1 MKASNY
7 IQIQGWMVS
16 DLGLRGNHLLTYAL
30 IYGFSQD
37 GKSQFTGS
45 KKYITKWLNCSRST
59 VIKVLKDLT
68 EKELLVKEN
77 ITINGVI
84 YNKYSA
90 KILCKEGSTEIE
102 PPVQNIYEG
111 SIKEGTGGS
120 TVSAPNNTIINNTNY
135 KGSSEKDFLEDWNKY
150 RKEHLG
156 KPSYLNKLTRDE
168 REYLRDLLTDYSR
181 EDIRCGLIGLF
192 KQKKMP
198 NGNTTMQSSPKHF
211 LGHFSP
217 YYTAYHDRNSSLYGK
232 DQSEIL

>member
-16 DLGLRGNHLLTYAL
+16 NLKLKGNHLLAYAL

-45 KKYITKWLNCSRST
+45 VNYVCKWLNCARGT
-59 VIKVLKDLT
+59 AIKVLKDLT
-68 EKELLVKEN
+68 MKNLLIKEQVTLNNV
-77 ITINGVI
+77 T
-84 YNKYSA
+84 YNRYSA
-90 KILCKEGSTEIE
+90 KVPDTGSALIE
-102 PPVQNIYEG
+102 PPVQNMYEG
-111 SIKEGTGGS
+111 SIEEGIEGS
-120 TVSAPNNTIINNTNY
+120 AVSAPNNSNINNTNN
-135 KGSSEKDFLEDWNKY
+135 KSSWEKDFLEDWNKY

-168 REYLRDLLTDYSR
+168 KEYLSDLFTDYTR
-181 EDIRCGLIGLF
+181 EDIRFGLIGLF

-211 LGHFSP
+211 LSHFNS
-217 YYTAYHDRNSSLYGK
+217 YFTAYHDRNSSLYGK
-232 DQSEIL
+232 DKPDIL